1 MSKKQIPV
9 EALKTSKDNYA
20 VETKYSQDAINKNLI
35 KFTVTKG
42 KSFEISLDEL
52 IELLAKGV
60 NKEKL
65 APLFVNTEQVDM
77 VYVKRQLHGKAGKT
91 IEAGGDITLEY
102 VHPYPVEFAILEEAY
117 QIAQIDMNV
126 PKTTITM
133 EYLAEVK
140 EKIKPK
146 AEEFLKA
153 SYRSF
158 ELPLDKKT

>member
-1 MSKKQIPV
+1 MNKKKEIPV
-9 EALKTSKDNYA
+9 EALKTTKDNYI
-20 VETKYSQDAINKNLI
+20 VEAKYSPKAIENELV

-42 KSFEISLDEL
+42 KSFEISV
-52 IELLAKGV
+52 IELLATGV

-77 VYVKRQLHGKAGKT
+77 VYVKRQLHGKASKT
-91 IEAGGDITLEY
+91 IEAGGEITLEY

-140 EKIKPK
+140 EKINPK
-146 AEEFLKA
+146 SEEFLKA

-158 ELPLDKKT
+158 DLPLDKKT